1 MARLLAYAAE
11 AFESIWRNRTRSAL
25 SVLGMVIGI
34 ASVIGVLGL
43 SQAAANGIKSQIS
56 QGGDPGFIAMPDRSQ
71 DDPSIATLYYRDVAL
86 VQSYA
91 SSSIA
96 RAIPFYNG
104 RTFRVT
110 ASGKTDYT
118 GVISTAA
125 IPAGTGVDAVSGRLI
140 EAADVD
146 AASNVC
152 ILSLQA
158 AQKFFPQGDA
168 VGRTINLGTQR
179 MTIAGVFSVSG
190 SLFNSTV
197 GDTIYVP
204 YTTMHRISPGPIDFI
219 QFWRTP
225 GTAPIHAIAAV
236 RAALARVHPRAQYV
250 VQDQGATLGVFEN
263 VLGAI
268 GIGLTIIG
276 GIALFVAGV
285 GIMNIM
291 LVSVNERTREIGIR
305 KSIGASAGD
314 IGLQFLIEAVLLS
327 LAGGALGTALGVTI
341 VSLGRRIIE
350 QSVGAAPVPWATVI
364 GVAVVFSVVV
374 GVGFGFY
381 PANRAGRLDPVEA
394 LRS

>member
-204 YTTMHRISPGPIDFI
+204 YKIG
-219 QFWRTP
+219 
-225 GTAPIHAIAAV
+225 
-236 RAALARVHPRAQYV
+236 RAHV
-250 VQDQGATLGVFEN
+250 
-263 VLGAI
+263 
-268 GIGLTIIG
+268 
-276 GIALFVAGV
+276 
-285 GIMNIM
+285 
-291 LVSVNERTREIGIR
+291 
-305 KSIGASAGD
+305 
-314 IGLQFLIEAVLLS
+314 
-327 LAGGALGTALGVTI
+327 
-341 VSLGRRIIE
+341 
-350 QSVGAAPVPWATVI
+350 
-364 GVAVVFSVVV
+364 
-374 GVGFGFY
+374 
-381 PANRAGRLDPVEA
+381 
-394 LRS
+394 